1 VHLTLA
7 EHRAEHG
14 GLELSHSHN
23 IIVFENW
30 DKICEK
36 LQKVANALGNET
48 RDAIK
53 KVIDDSKKIS
63 RPLYRLCVL
72 LKSQRKLEGQDVDEI
87 RESIF
92 EISMYWRKLYPDKGI
107 FLKLH
112 HLEAHVLL
120 FIIRYGFY
128 GRGSEEGFEGKHPE
142 INKIVTNIRSVACD
156 KVKIGCMVKAY
167 LLHLYPEFARE
178 LAEIDE
184 AMTSKKRGK
193 YKVSNRPKNI
203 LKIAIADPTDVG
215 HGCLK
220 LYNDKMIKNEWLD
233 VYLYLLYHI
242 VPSSWCVTFENDDSI
257 EPKIKE
263 QMKYER

>member
-1 VHLTLA
+1 METNKEEVKEAYANFPENNAEFARWNQLVPAAQSLKAAIKNFKKSDKAEGPLLHVFNRSVVLLTLA
-7 EHRAEHG
+7 EYRAEHG

-36 LQKVANALGNET
+36 LQKVTNALGNET

-92 EISMYWRKLYPDKGI
+92 EVSMYWRKLYPDKGI

-128 GRGSEEGFEGKHPE
+128 GRGSK
-142 INKIVTNIRSVACD
+142 KALKASTRRSTRS
-156 KVKIGCMVKAY
+156 
-167 LLHLYPEFARE
+167 L
-178 LAEIDE
+178 
-184 AMTSKKRGK
+184 
-193 YKVSNRPKNI
+193 
-203 LKIAIADPTDVG
+203 PTLG
-215 HGCLK
+215 L
-220 LYNDKMIKNEWLD
+220 
-233 VYLYLLYHI
+233 
-242 VPSSWCVTFENDDSI
+242 
-257 EPKIKE
+257 
-263 QMKYER
+263 